1 MKTLLGAFNP
11 EKALSSRGLL
21 RDCEMNL
28 PMVRLQLET
37 LVHLQLG
44 KLGLVGEEEGEVGG
58 EDAVLHVAQHLLV
71 LLGAQLGEDVV
82 VLLNTC
88 EGKYVSKSWNVDIL
102 FMTPLPLHCVIS
114 SGLKPFH
121 CSFNVTI
128 LPAAE

>member
-11 EKALSSRGLL
+11 EKALSCRGLL
-21 RDCEMNL
+21 RDYEMNS

-71 LLGAQLGEDVV
+71 LLGPEPAQDVAA
-82 VLLNTC
+82 VLLSAANRLIG
-88 EGKYVSKSWNVDIL
+88 EVVQSRRR
-102 FMTPLPLHCVIS
+102 PLLGPS
-114 SGLKPFH
+114 PG
-121 CSFNVTI
+121 
-128 LPAAE
+128 